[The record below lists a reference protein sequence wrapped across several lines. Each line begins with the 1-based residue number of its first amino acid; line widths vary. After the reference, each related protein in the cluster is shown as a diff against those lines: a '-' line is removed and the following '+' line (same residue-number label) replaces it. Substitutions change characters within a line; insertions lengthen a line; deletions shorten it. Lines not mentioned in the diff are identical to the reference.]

1 MNEKKRLM
9 HEARM
14 NAILR
19 NTFPNSM
26 KAAESNAMTAKNNA
40 SKKPPS
46 DNALPQPLAGEVD
59 KLAVIIEAAKNP
71 VTVPDKLTK
80 LRMLDKFIDMFDES
94 ISEQLEEIRDVL
106 LQLPASDEVQ

>member
-1 MNEKKRLM
+1 MNEVKRAIINGRM
-9 HEARM
+9 HE
-14 NAILR
+14 ILFK
-19 NTFPNSM
+19 TLPQSH

-46 DNALPQPLAGEVD
+46 DNALPQPLADEVD

-71 VTVPDKLTK
+71 VTVPDKITK

-106 LQLPASDEVQ
+106 LQLPDSDEVQ